1 MDKMKPF
8 YGNIEDLTTRNSSFR
23 KVLFTG
29 KLQLVLMSLKPE
41 EEIGEEKHPSDQ
53 FFRVEQGTA
62 IFVLNKEDVFIA
74 RDGDSV
80 VVPGGS
86 YHNVINKSKT
96 STLKLYTIYSSPE
109 HPSKEIK
116 KTKKEAEA
124 AEK

>member
-1 MDKMKPF
+1 MKPF
-8 YGNIEDLTTRNSSFR
+8 YGNIEDLTTRNSNFR

-41 EEIGEEKHPSDQ
+41 EEIGEEKHTSDQ
-53 FFRVEQGTA
+53 FFRVEQGAA

-74 RDGDSV
+74 RNGDSV
-80 VVPGGS
+80 VVPAGS

-109 HPSKEIK
+109 HPSKDIK

>member
-8 YGNIEDLTTRNSSFR
+8 YGNIEDETRHNPSYR
-23 KVLFTG
+23 KVIYTG

-41 EEIGEEKHPSDQ
+41 EEIGEEKHTSDQ

-74 RDGDSV
+74 RDGDAV
-80 VVPGGS
+80 VVPAGTF
-86 YHNVINKSKT
+86 HNVINKSRT

-109 HPSKEIK
+109 HSNKQTK